1 MKIVKASLVILPWLT
16 AVAISPA
23 HAQEEYFKYA
33 CDDGKTF
40 EVTVR
45 PERAKLK
52 LDGTTTLKLLPL
64 DAREGLKFAA
74 KRVLLTM
81 VNREASI
88 EINNSF
94 AYNRCVV
101 Q

>member
-1 MKIVKASLVILPWLT
+1 MKIVNAAALILPLLT
-16 AVAISPA
+16 TIAILPA
-23 HAQEEYFKYA
+23 DAQEEYVKYA
-33 CDDGKTF
+33 CEGGKIF

-45 PERAKLK
+45 ADKARLK
-52 LDGTTTLKLLPL
+52 LNETTTLKLLPL

-81 VNREASI
+81 VNQGASI
-88 EINNSF
+88 EINNNF
-94 AYNRCVV
+94 VYTQCVT